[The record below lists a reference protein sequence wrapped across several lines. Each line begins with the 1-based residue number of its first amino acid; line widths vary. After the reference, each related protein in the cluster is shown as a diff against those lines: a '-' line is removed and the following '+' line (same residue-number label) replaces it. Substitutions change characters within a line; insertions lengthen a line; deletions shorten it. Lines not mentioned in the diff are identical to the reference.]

1 MGDNMS
7 RGGARPGSG
16 RKPGSPT
23 ARKALEAI
31 NAVSEAYPGWTP
43 LLYFA
48 HVANDEQQPIEVRLD
63 AAKAAAR
70 YMIPVPKSVEA
81 DPEAIIHLEERL
93 VRIRSE
99 ARVDRPYELHG
110 LAERL
115 ERASMLLNASE
126 STPRALAKSIIAINR
141 ELD

>member
-1 MGDNMS
+1 MS
-7 RGGARPGSG
+7 RGGVRSGAG
-16 RKPGSPT
+16 RKPGTPN
-23 ARKALEAI
+23 ARKAHEAI
-31 NAVSEAYPGWTP
+31 KAVSEAYPGWTP

-48 HVANDEQQPIEVRLD
+48 NVANDEEQPVEVRLD

-93 VRIRSE
+93 VQIRSE
-99 ARVDRPYELHG
+99 ARVDRPYELNG

-115 ERASMLLNASE
+115 ERASLLLNAIE
-126 STPRALAKSIIAINR
+126 STPRALARRTIVIDR
-141 ELD
+141 EPD